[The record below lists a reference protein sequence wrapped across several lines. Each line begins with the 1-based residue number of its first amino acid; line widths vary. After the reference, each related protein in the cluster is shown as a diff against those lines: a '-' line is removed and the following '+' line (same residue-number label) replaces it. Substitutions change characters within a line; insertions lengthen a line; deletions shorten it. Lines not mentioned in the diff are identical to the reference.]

1 MRVLQLIYVA
11 ALVLRCAAVKT
22 ATKPHTTST
31 VKINSE
37 ADAVSRVLATQATR
51 SLRQIDQEK
60 LAEDDDEDEERGFS
74 ISGPVETI
82 VTKARTGLK
91 SVLTKISIERV
102 LLASQLSERYPYAQG
117 LSLST
122 LKQLATIEKLRKI
135 DIEKGI
141 KGSKLTPGSMRR
153 SMEKFPGMSTVP
165 RQFLE
170 SHVGREG
177 QRFGRD
183 GSRLLSAGVV
193 TRVNE
198 KGEHQMLLIS
208 SSNPKKSDFLPPKG
222 GWDKGESIKKAAL
235 REVIEEGGVSAQLA
249 HSLGKVKFQDGENKY
264 TYFAYLMRSNK
275 IYDDWSESTRYRLW
289 GIYPRHSFLDERPCQ
304 GYLSTD
310 SGIWQRYGP

>member
-1 MRVLQLIYVA
+1 MTNRTCSTTCRSNPNCDRQTIFKLPDTPTNLRAKDHRTKTFVDLMRVLQLIYVA

-37 ADAVSRVLATQATR
+37 ADAVSRVLATQTTR
-51 SLRQIDQEK
+51 SLRQFDQEK

-153 SMEKFPGMSTVP
+153 SMEKFSGMSTVP

-170 SHVGREG
+170 SHVGRKG

-222 GWDKGESIKKAAL
+222 GWDKGESIKKAACVKSSKKEGYVHFCQL
-235 REVIEEGGVSAQLA
+235 R
-249 HSLGKVKFQDGENKY
+249 
-264 TYFAYLMRSNK
+264 
-275 IYDDWSESTRYRLW
+275 
-289 GIYPRHSFLDERPCQ
+289 C
-304 GYLSTD
+304 
-310 SGIWQRYGP
+310 

>member
-37 ADAVSRVLATQATR
+37 ADAVSRVLATQTTR
-51 SLRQIDQEK
+51 SLRQFDQEK

-141 KGSKLTPGSMRR
+141 KGSKLTPGSMR
-153 SMEKFPGMSTVP
+153 
-165 RQFLE
+165 
-170 SHVGREG
+170 

-249 HSLGKVKFQDGENKY
+249 HGLGKVKFQDGENKY

-289 GIYPRHSFLDERPCQ
+289 VPMDDALKMLAGRPQ
-304 GYLSTD
+304 LAEVVKRAKIVEGKIA
-310 SGIWQRYGP
+310 SGKMPVVNPKLAKDKLG